1 MDRFL
6 FLDCIRAT
14 YDLNSLLIKLYYT
27 SSIFRQV
34 WVTDK
39 LKKDKT
45 TILFPLWLTTLSSAN
60 SDLNCAFC

>member
-6 FLDCIRAT
+6 FLDCIRAI
-14 YDLNSLLIKLYYT
+14 YDLNSLIIKLYYT

-45 TILFPLWLTTLSSAN
+45 TILFPLWLTTLSSGN